1 MGPPREP
8 PKRLLSKRGCK
19 GSPLTA
25 DRLSAALR
33 LRFCMYSYA
42 VPWIALPP
50 LLTTWLN
57 WPPEEW
63 PNSGEIWFCCTPNS
77 DTASLGK
84 VTSGPVTLPLLLSMP
99 SMVKLLL
106 RGRCPPT
113 DGPEPRPMA
122 PLEPTPAFNKERVI
136 TPDGPDAMGRSVI
149 CIESKVVCTWAVVVS
164 ILAAAA
170 ETSTVSTLL
179 PTARVMFVV
188 TLWFNETAKARSCA
202 FVKPG
207 AETEIVYFP
216 VGRLAR

>member
-63 PNSGEIWFCCTPNS
+63 PNSGEIWFCCTLNS

-113 DGPEPRPMA
+113 EGPEPRPTA
-122 PLEPTPAFNKERVI
+122 PPVPTPAFSSERLI
-136 TPDGPDAMGRSVI
+136 TPLPPEAMGRSPMLAAVN
-149 CIESKVVCTWAVVVS
+149 EVCTEAVVVS
-164 ILAAAA
+164 MVAPEA
-170 ETSTVSTLL
+170 ETSTVSTLVPTSSL
-179 PTARVMFVV
+179 TLLVEVLLSSTATARI
-188 TLWFNETAKARSCA
+188 CA
-202 FVKPG
+202 LVKP
-207 AETEIVYFP
+207 AAVTVT
-216 VGRLAR
+216 V

>member
-50 LLTTWLN
+50 LLTTWFN

-63 PNSGEIWFCCTPNS
+63 PNSGEIWFCCTLNS
-77 DTASLGK
+77 ATASLGT
-84 VTSGPVTLPLLLSMP
+84 VTSGPVTAPLLLSMP

-106 RGRCPPT
+106 RGRCAPT
-113 DGPEPRPMA
+113 EGPEPSPTA
-122 PLEPTPAFNKERVI
+122 PLEPTPAYNNERLI
-136 TPDGPDAMGRSVI
+136 TPLPPDAMGRSII
-149 CIESKVVCTWAVVVS
+149 CLVSNVFCTWAVVVS

-170 ETSTVSTLL
+170 ETSTVSTAL
-179 PTARVMFVV
+179 PTARVILLV
-188 TLWFNETAKARSCA
+188 TVLFNVTATARSC
-202 FVKPG
+202 
-207 AETEIVYFP
+207 
-216 VGRLAR
+216 